1 MPIHSP
7 ICDVLGIEHPI
18 LLGGM
23 MGISDGRLTAAV
35 SNAGAL
41 GTLSSATFGLDGS
54 RQELIK
60 IGASTHRPYSVNL
73 PIFHPMI
80 PDLLELLPEFDVK
93 IVTTSAGSPAK
104 YTERLK
110 EMGIYVIHVISSVKT
125 AQKAV
130 DAGVDAVVAEGV
142 ESGGKVS
149 PDEVPT
155 ISLVPQVV
163 DGLDIPVFAAG
174 GLATGRGLL
183 AALALGAQGI
193 QLGTR
198 FIASEESPVHPN
210 WKQVLVDSGDAAT
223 AVALRKSSPTRLVKN
238 EFWHEFDAMDEPGK
252 GPMDYMPI
260 QGAAAQRI
268 PDDTDGSRGFYASGT
283 GSGLIQDVKPAAEIV
298 RDVIDEAEAAMA
310 DMQRF
315 FTPAQQAALAR

>member
-1 MPIHSP
+1 MPIHTP
-7 ICDVLGIEHPI
+7 ICDTLEIEHPI
-18 LLGGM
+18 VLGGM

-41 GTLSSATFGLDGS
+41 GTLSSATFGLEGS
-54 RQELIK
+54 REELTK
-60 IGASTHRPYSVNL
+60 IAASTERPFSVNL
-73 PIFHPMI
+73 PLFHPMI
-80 PDLLELLPEFDVK
+80 PDLLDLLPEFGVK
-93 IVTTSAGSPAK
+93 IVTTSAGNPAK
-104 YTERLK
+104 YTDRLK
-110 EMGIYVIHVISSVKT
+110 AMGLYVIHVVSSVRT
-125 AQKAV
+125 AKKAR

-163 DGLDIPVFAAG
+163 EILDIPVIAAG
-174 GLATGRGLL
+174 GLASGRGLV
-183 AALALGAQGI
+183 AALALGAQGV

-198 FIASEESPVHPN
+198 FIASEESRVHPN

-238 EFWHEFDAMDEPGK
+238 DFWDEFDAMDEPGK

-260 QGAAAQRI
+260 QAAAAQRI
-268 PDDTDGSRGFYASGT
+268 PEDADGSQGFYASGT
-283 GSGLIQDVKPAAEIV
+283 GSGLIREVKPATAIVEEI
-298 RDVIDEAEAAMA
+298 IGEAES
-310 DMQRF
+310 
-315 FTPAQQAALAR
+315 ALAELQTVLGPARAGALTR